1 MADKLKNVGVVEI
14 KQPNGDYFYVEVL
27 KDGDQLI
34 TGTFT
39 NRMFLRDEWT
49 VDINDYCS
57 LQEALEDLYD
67 MLYDAAMQEVA
78 AA

>member
-39 NRMFLRDEWT
+39 NSMFLRDEWT
-49 VDINDYCS
+49 VDINDHCS

>member
-1 MADKLKNVGVVEI
+1 MADKQKYVGVVEI
-14 KQPNGDYFYVEVL
+14 KQPNGEYFYVEIL
-27 KDGDQLI
+27 KEDNLLI

-39 NRMFLRDEWT
+39 NTIFLRDEWT
-49 VDINDYCS
+49 VDINDYYS

>member
-27 KDGDQLI
+27 KDGNQLI

-39 NRMFLRDEWT
+39 NSVFLRDEWT

-67 MLYDAAMQEVA
+67 MLYDAAMLEVA

>member
-1 MADKLKNVGVVEI
+1 MADKQKYVGVVEI
-14 KQPNGDYFYVEVL
+14 KQPNGEYFYVEVF
-27 KDGDQLI
+27 KDGNKLI
-34 TGTFT
+34 TGTFA
-39 NRMFLRDEWT
+39 NAIFLRDEWT

-57 LQEALEDLYD
+57 LQEAIEDLYD